1 MSVAE
6 IKQAIS
12 RLNPRDYC
20 DLMAELHPWPDD
32 EWDVQMKG
40 DAASG
45 RLDFVRRH
53 ADKAKGEDRLI
64 SLDRVLADS

>member
-1 MSVAE
+1 MSVTE

-12 RLNPRDYC
+12 KLGPRDYC

-32 EWDVQMKG
+32 EWDLQMKT
-40 DAASG
+40 DASSG

-53 ADKAKGEDRLI
+53 AEKAAVEDRLV
-64 SLDRVLADS
+64 SLDRILADS

>member
-12 RLNPRDYC
+12 QLNPRDYC
-20 DLMAELHPWPDD
+20 DLMAELHPWSDD
-32 EWDVQMKG
+32 EWDVQMKA
-40 DAASG
+40 DADSG

-53 ADKAKGEDRLI
+53 AEKAKGEDRLI